1 MAASQ
6 NGVAVGGVGV
16 GGGGRGHRQDSELV
30 KPSAACRLSSSL
42 ATCHELRVSG
52 HAQRA
57 GYQREGEGERVSG
70 LISRQANS
78 SHSARDKAAHA
89 PSTQRRCRQADRH
102 HKVNP
107 FVFKRRCQRVE
118 QEGGRRSRRSSGL
131 RLAVGHTRWQGNRG
145 GPPHPYRT
153 LCLALSSSNSFAC

>member
-1 MAASQ
+1 MAATK

-57 GYQREGEGERVSG
+57 GYQREGEGEGERVSG

-89 PSTQRRCRQADRH
+89 PSRCDVAARPTGTT
-102 HKVNP
+102 K
-107 FVFKRRCQRVE
+107 
-118 QEGGRRSRRSSGL
+118 
-131 RLAVGHTRWQGNRG
+131 
-145 GPPHPYRT
+145 
-153 LCLALSSSNSFAC
+153 